1 MLRDPARFPLLA
13 LVCACVTVLAAAT
26 GCSTLGGTDTPAGPA
41 FANVTPSSLVIGA
54 LPGDVPGPLGAAVE
68 QGLFDAHG
76 VDVTFVELATP
87 AERDA
92 ALAARSVDAVIG
104 DIASGAAL
112 EASGAQITLAAVVD
126 DGATV
131 DPAVG
136 SRVLI
141 VADEYIALPAGM
153 LAVRAVL
160 RAWDDALA
168 SMPPESHTYP
178 LAAPPAAAVVDPV
191 LASLVADGVIPDAI
205 RYADLVLDLR

>member
-13 LVCACVTVLAAAT
+13 LVCACVTVLAAVT
-26 GCSTLGGTDTPAGPA
+26 GCSTPGGTDTPAGPA
-41 FANVTPSSLVIGA
+41 FADVTPSSLAIGV

-92 ALAARSVDAVIG
+92 ALAARSVDVVIG

-112 EASGAQITLAAVVD
+112 EASGTPITLAAVVD
-126 DGATV
+126 DGAAV
-131 DPAVG
+131 DPAIG
-136 SRVLI
+136 PRMLI

-168 SMPPESHTYP
+168 SMPAGSHTFAP
-178 LAAPPAAAVVDPV
+178 AAPPVAAVVDPV
-191 LASLVADGVIPDAI
+191 LTSLVADGVIPDAI

>member
-1 MLRDPARFPLLA
+1 MLRDPARLPLLA
-13 LVCACVTVLAAAT
+13 LVCACVTVLVAAT
-26 GCSTLGGTDTPAGPA
+26 GCSALGGEDTPAGPA
-41 FANVTPSSLVIGA
+41 FVDVEPSSLAIGV
-54 LPGDVPGPLGAAVE
+54 LPGDVPGPLATAVE

-76 VDVTFVELATP
+76 VDVTFVESATP

-112 EASGAQITLAAVVD
+112 EASGTPITLAAVVD
-126 DGATV
+126 DGAAV
-131 DPAVG
+131 DPAIG
-136 SRVLI
+136 PRMLI

-168 SMPPESHTYP
+168 SMPAGSHTFAP
-178 LAAPPAAAVVDPV
+178 AAPPVAAVVDPV
-191 LASLVADGVIPDAI
+191 LTSLVADGVIPDAI